1 MRIDHGSGGYA
12 FTPSDL
18 LFASGGV
25 VALPGMAI
33 DHARF
38 TDVVPL
44 QKGFE
49 LVQRHLDRVGRP
61 LAALCGF
68 ELRIPEALPWGQF
81 NNFNERYFDRLD
93 SWNLLQVDGAS
104 PLARTNVAPLV
115 DPPAE
120 AGVLAFSYTT
130 EADDAE
136 ATYVVSGVA
145 ELMNPFR
152 MPDDVIRAGESA
164 PDALIEKAR
173 SHLGC
178 RRPAQGVGHC
188 VGQLHIGPS
197 LLGTRHRACSKAATA
212 RGGRGHADAW
222 AGLARRCAPGPRCGA
237 RDRRPPLSPR
247 THAMAGCLTR
257 ATEKQNCMTRTERRL
272 TWQTRAS

>member
-18 LFASGGV
+18 RFASGGV
-25 VALPGMAI
+25 VALPAMAI
-33 DHARF
+33 DHATF

-49 LVQRHLDRVGRP
+49 LVRRHLDRVGRP
-61 LAALCGF
+61 LTALCGF

-81 NNFNERYFDRLD
+81 SNFNELYFERLD
-93 SWNLLQVDGAS
+93 SWNLLSADGAS

-115 DPPAE
+115 GPPAE

-145 ELMNPFR
+145 ELMKPFR
-152 MPDDVIRAGESA
+152 MPNDLIRAGETT

-173 SHLGC
+173 SVVSVVDAQLKTLGIAWENSTSVHLYSGHDIAHAVKRQLLAALGITPTHGLVWHDTAPPVLDVELEIDV
-178 RRPAQGVGHC
+178 RRY
-188 VGQLHIGPS
+188 
-197 LLGTRHRACSKAATA
+197 HRELTLWP
-212 RGGRGHADAW
+212 DA
-222 AGLARRCAPGPRCGA
+222 
-237 RDRRPPLSPR
+237 
-247 THAMAGCLTR
+247 
-257 ATEKQNCMTRTERRL
+257 
-272 TWQTRAS
+272 